1 MKMKKYCISDP
12 FFYTSN
18 PTKFIEK
25 LLHVKTLHQPDFICL
40 RDKMTA
46 DYASL
51 AQALFAMQESFEGTK
66 LYLHTD
72 FLLASQMGFT
82 GVHLPSYLIKDI
94 RKAKKLNLEV
104 VFSAH
109 SLDDALRAQDFGADA
124 ITLSPIFETPN
135 KGKPLGLEK
144 LKEINDKISIKC
156 LALGG
161 IINDE
166 QVRACEEIGVYGFAS
181 IRYFVD

>member
-1 MKMKKYCISDP
+1 MKKYCISDP
-12 FFYTSN
+12 SFYTSN
-18 PTKFIEK
+18 PTQFIEK

-46 DYASL
+46 DYSSL
-51 AQALFAMQESFEGTK
+51 AQALFTMRDSFEGIK

-72 FLLASQMGFT
+72 FSLASQIGFT
-82 GVHLPSYLIKDI
+82 GVHLPSYLIEEI
-94 RKAKKLNLEV
+94 GKAKKLNLEV

-109 SLDDALRAQDFGADA
+109 SLKDALRAQDLGADA
-124 ITLSPIFETPN
+124 ITISPVFETPN